1 MFNVTVRPAF
11 YEDKYVS
18 KHLCMTRFIKTI
30 IRIRNPLTAGEVY
43 WAVGEVTILKEILCD
58 QANLRIHFIYLYP

>member
-1 MFNVTVRPAF
+1 
-11 YEDKYVS
+11 VS
-18 KHLCMTRFIKTI
+18 KRLCMTRFIKTI